1 MERKKNDMQSLKIKI
16 CGLTNLE
23 DALLA
28 AELGADALGFIFSES
43 KRTMTPEAVREI
55 VRALP
60 PYVISVGVFMDQLL
74 DEVQRIVTYTGL
86 DRVQLHGHESL
97 DDCRRLDRPVVKRI
111 FIQPGDTAETIQA
124 RMAAY
129 PDLGYLIDPGAGD
142 GKVFDWNMIRGLDRK
157 YILAGGLNPG
167 NVRQAVELLH
177 PYGVDVSSG
186 VEFEP
191 RKKDPDKLK
200 RFIEE
205 ARCL

>member
-1 MERKKNDMQSLKIKI
+1 MSTKIKI

-43 KRTMTPEAVREI
+43 KRRMTPEAVREI

-60 PYVISVGVFMDQLL
+60 PYVISVGVFMDHQI

-86 DRVQLHGHESL
+86 DRIQLHGHESL

-111 FIQPGDTAETIQA
+111 FIQPGDTLEIIQNRFA
-124 RMAAY
+124 DY
-129 PDLGYLIDPGAGD
+129 PGLGYLIDPSAGD
-142 GKVFDWNMIRGLDRK
+142 GKAFDWRIIQNLTMP
-157 YILAGGLNPG
+157 YMLAGGLNPS

-186 VEFEP
+186 VESEP
-191 RKKDPDKLK
+191 RKKDPGKLK